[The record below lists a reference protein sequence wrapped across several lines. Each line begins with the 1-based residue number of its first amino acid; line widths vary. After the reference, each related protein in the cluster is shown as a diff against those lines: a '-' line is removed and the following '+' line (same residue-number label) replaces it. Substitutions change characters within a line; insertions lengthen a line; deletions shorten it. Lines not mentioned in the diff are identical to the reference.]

1 MKSDSQKIESQ
12 TKPSDDATRD
22 VDTQANSQGNTVNNN
37 EGEKKKCSWRYW
49 IIRLTI
55 LLVLI
60 TIIVLV
66 IVYNGWVSD
75 TIEKFLEWLRDNPVL
90 GTICLSLIY
99 IVATLFFLPGSL
111 LTLGAGVALQAAL
124 ENTALAILVGTIGIF
139 VGAWIGSNLAMI
151 LGRYLFRDSTKKLA
165 QKYRL
170 INAIDKAL
178 EKEGLKFTF
187 LLRLCPLIPFNAFN
201 YIMGITS
208 VTFKAYAIGGFGMI
222 PGTIV
227 YIFVGTTIG
236 NISAAASGDFEGGAA
251 TLVFLIVGTIL
262 AFVAIVYISI
272 VVKRYLNKQLAED
285 KANDEESQ
293 KTDGKSTPPQHGYE
307 LAAIAATENQPGSAR
322 PN

>member
-1 MKSDSQKIESQ
+1 M
-12 TKPSDDATRD
+12 
-22 VDTQANSQGNTVNNN
+22 
-37 EGEKKKCSWRYW
+37 EKKKCNWRYW
-49 IIRLTI
+49 IIRLAI

-66 IVYNGWVSD
+66 IVYNEWVSD

-139 VGAWIGSNLAMI
+139 VGAWIGSNLAML
-151 LGRYLFRDSTKKLA
+151 LGRYLFRDSAKNLA

-222 PGTIV
+222 PGTVV

-272 VVKRYLNKQLAED
+272 VVKRYLNK
-285 KANDEESQ
+285 
-293 KTDGKSTPPQHGYE
+293 
-307 LAAIAATENQPGSAR
+307 
-322 PN
+322 

>member
-1 MKSDSQKIESQ
+1 M
-12 TKPSDDATRD
+12 
-22 VDTQANSQGNTVNNN
+22 
-37 EGEKKKCSWRYW
+37 
-49 IIRLTI
+49 
-55 LLVLI
+55 
-60 TIIVLV
+60 
-66 IVYNGWVSD
+66 
-75 TIEKFLEWLRDNPVL
+75 
-90 GTICLSLIY
+90 
-99 IVATLFFLPGSL
+99 ATLFFLPGSL

-124 ENTALAILVGTIGIF
+124 ENTGLAILVGTIGIF
-139 VGAWIGSNLAMI
+139 VGAWIGSNLAML
-151 LGRYLFRDSTKKLA
+151 LGRYLFRDAAKDLA

-208 VTFKAYAIGGFGMI
+208 VTFRAYAIGGFGMI
-222 PGTIV
+222 PGTVV

-251 TLVFLIVGTIL
+251 TLVFLIVGTVL

-285 KANDEESQ
+285 KANEGEEQ
-293 KTDGKSTPPQHGYE
+293 KAGAKSTPPQGNGDGYE
-307 LAAIAATENQPGSAR
+307 LAAIVATENQPGSAR